1 MKDRINPCIYY
12 ICANADCQ
20 KGKHNVTHSDTCQHC
35 AKYKPRKTTNH
46 SEETVKSKK
55 QKVKDKDFKK
65 YLKEEY

>member
-35 AKYKPRKTTNH
+35 AKYRPRKTANH
-46 SEETVKSKK
+46 SEETVKSRR
-55 QKVKDKDFKK
+55 QKVRDKDFKK
-65 YLKEEY
+65 YLKEEF